1 VSDCG
6 TVAATVVAVW
16 PLTSLGC
23 FYTWLDVDR
32 SKTATFLRLH
42 LSEQD
47 GAARSIT
54 LSPEHLLFL
63 ANEGAESVFA
73 QEEHELT
80 FAKKVAIGDYVWSK
94 KGSGPNAILVA
105 SRVES
110 ISLIESV
117 GVFAPATHSGALLV
131 DGVLASNYAMVL
143 LPQNILHYIG
153 FGPLV
158 LMDKLFGTTSPEQ
171 GIHWYASLLNQAF
184 LQTGLLG
191 FADSANL

>member
-1 VSDCG
+1 M
-6 TVAATVVAVW
+6 
-16 PLTSLGC
+16 
-23 FYTWLDVDR
+23 
-32 SKTATFLRLH
+32 
-42 LSEQD
+42 
-47 GAARSIT
+47 
-54 LSPEHLLFL
+54 SPEHLLFL

-158 LMDKLFGTTSPEQ
+158 YARICYLRDVSMSIDLKESFSSFRLMDKLFGTTSPEQ